1 MRKTKIRN
9 EYQSR
14 KDAKPDQ
21 KSPHIARKISLVY
34 KFKGKKMTRSEILRR
49 EIFGH
54 LKITF

>member
-1 MRKTKIRN
+1 MNIKTEKTQNPI
-9 EYQSR
+9 
-14 KDAKPDQ
+14 K

-54 LKITF
+54 LKIIF